1 MLPLTGCRSIGA
13 IAAVAAFLAISIGP
27 AFAQERLDAT
37 KEAIARAPYHLR
49 LRSVSLTTGSDR
61 QFVLTCQFTA
71 EVVAVTRVPSRS
83 GIGPGSRL
91 TVSVPCRDDMIRYG
105 GAVGV
110 SSIRPD
116 QIFDAA
122 LVALSSGELRM
133 IPSSLRRVQ

>member
-27 AFAQERLDAT
+27 AFAQERLDPT

-49 LRSVSLTTGSDR
+49 LRSVLLTTGSEK
-61 QFVLTCQFTA
+61 QSVSTCQVTA
-71 EVVAVTRVPSRS
+71 EVIAVTRAPSQA

-91 TVSVPCRDDMIRYG
+91 KASVPCRDDMVRYG

-110 SSIRPD
+110 SSLRPD
-116 QIFDAA
+116 QIFDVA
-122 LVALSSGELRM
+122 LVDLSSGELRM